1 VRPLPAAVL
10 AVLAVL
16 VLGRAAAA
24 QEVDTL
30 PLDRRVEVSFVR
42 TPLPSALVT
51 LRHDRNLPLAFSG
64 DLIPRGRLVTL
75 TMRGSLREVLA
86 ALLRDTGLAFAMTAR
101 GTVVI
106 VPERRGSGEG
116 LDPRVAGDQS
126 LADLIA
132 ATGVRELDQVVV
144 MGTPVRGAPAW
155 EQPSAVSVADGA
167 EVRRHRFLSTA
178 DFLRNALP
186 GVVFWDP
193 GPGGPPAVIGA
204 ARGVSSFATRA
215 LKTYIDG
222 VEVASPDLILLL
234 DPRSIERVEVLRGP
248 QGAALYGADA
258 INGVIQVVT
267 RKGSWAAR
275 SSPRAWGVVSGG
287 SLDRSGDGTNFRQA
301 HGLGATVDGE
311 AAAGEI
317 GGQYQHVGNA
327 RVVPWARSWSV
338 HGGGRVVAGPVV
350 LEGSARGGRQ
360 EFLEQQFL
368 DLRTLRRIDSVPEE
382 IRTVGGGITAT
393 QYFSES
399 WYHTVVAGVDHAD
412 GAIER
417 ARPLLLA
424 PRFPLGATHVRAT
437 RASLRYNMVGE
448 VPVGRAVRV
457 TGTLGAEHSSLDQ
470 DRGVVG
476 DGDTGRRAVTT
487 LLEDDAGNS
496 GVFGQVR
503 LRMGERVLV
512 TGGTRAEWS
521 STVGDQAGPSWAST
535 VGAVWTIPA
544 GRHAF
549 RVRGSWGRAIRPPT
563 PGMSAALTTGT
574 FQQQANPG
582 LGAEIQRGGE
592 AGIEFHSD
600 GGARL
605 AVTLFDQRAD
615 GLIQPVTRPRQTRG
629 TTIYQFQNVGAIDNR
644 GVEVEA
650 SFTVGAFEFRGAHH
664 ATDSEVRRLA
674 PGYTGELRVGDDVP
688 EVPASTSTLALTWEQ
703 GGVRL
708 SAGAARLG
716 SWRGWDV
723 RALVRAEQSP
733 DPLPEDLSPFLV
745 RFPSLFRP
753 WVSLSADLRGRL
765 SAFLSVDNPG
775 GSDRLVRDNGS
786 SPVGRSVNLGME
798 VRP

>member
-1 VRPLPAAVL
+1 MVSL
-10 AVLAVL
+10 AP
-16 VLGRAAAA
+16 GTSIAA
-24 QEVDTL
+24 QAGAV
-30 PLDRRVEVSFVR
+30 PVLDRVVEVSFVR
-42 TPLPSALVT
+42 TPLPSALLT
-51 LRHDRNLPLAFSG
+51 LRHDRNIPLAFSG
-64 DLIPRGRLVTL
+64 DLIPPGRLVTL
-75 TMRGSLREVLA
+75 TMRGPLREILA
-86 ALLRDTGLAFAMTAR
+86 ALLRGTGLAFAMTAR

-106 VPERRGSGEG
+106 VPERRGTGSV
-116 LDPRVAGDQS
+116 PRVAGDRS

-155 EQPSAVSVADGA
+155 GQPSAVGIA
-167 EVRRHRFLSTA
+167 EGDDVRRHRFISTA

-193 GPGGPPAVIGA
+193 GPGGPPAAVGA
-204 ARGVSSFATRA
+204 ARGVSSFTTRA
-215 LKTYIDG
+215 LKTYVDG

-267 RKGSWAAR
+267 RKGRWAAR
-275 SSPRAWGVVSGG
+275 SSPRVWGVVSGG
-287 SLDRSGDGTNFRQA
+287 SLDRSADGTNLRQA
-301 HGLGATVDGE
+301 HGLGVTVDGE

-317 GGQYQHVGNA
+317 GGRYQHVGNA
-327 RVVPWARSWSV
+327 GVVPWAQSWSV
-338 HGGGRVVAGPVV
+338 QGGGRVVAGPVV
-350 LEGSARGGRQ
+350 VEGSARGGRH
-360 EFLEQQFL
+360 EFLEQQLL

-399 WYHTVVAGVDHAD
+399 WYHTVVAGVDHAE

-437 RASLRYNMVGE
+437 RASVRYNMVSE
-448 VPVGRAVRV
+448 VPIGRAVRL
-457 TGTLGAEHSSLDQ
+457 TGTLGAEHSSLNQ

-476 DGDTGRRAVTT
+476 DGETAGDRRRVTT
-487 LLEDDAGNS
+487 VLEDDADNS

-503 LRMGERVLV
+503 LRFGERVLV

-521 STVGDQAGPSWAST
+521 STVGDQAGPAWAST

-574 FQQQANPG
+574 FEQQANPG
-582 LGAEIQRGGE
+582 LGSEIQRGGE
-592 AGIEFHSD
+592 AGVEFHSD
-600 GGARL
+600 GGARV
-605 AVTLFDQRAD
+605 AVTFFDQRAD

-644 GVEVEA
+644 GIEVEA
-650 SFTVGAFEFRGAHH
+650 SFVVGAFEFQGAHH
-664 ATDSEVRRLA
+664 VTDSEVRRLA

-688 EVPASTSTLALTWEQ
+688 EVPSSTSTLSLTWAR
-703 GGVRL
+703 GGFRL

-723 RALVRAEQSP
+723 RALFRAEQSP

-753 WVSLSADLRGRL
+753 WLSLSVDLRGRL
-765 SAFLSVDNPG
+765 SAFASVDNPG
-775 GSDRLVRDNGS
+775 GSERLVRDNGS
-786 SPVGRSVNLGME
+786 PPVGRSVNLGVE

>member
-1 VRPLPAAVL
+1 ML
-10 AVLAVL
+10 ALSLTWGPWIV
-16 VLGRAAAA
+16 A
-24 QEVDTL
+24 QEGAV
-30 PLDRRVEVSFVR
+30 PVLDRVVEVSFVR
-42 TPLPSALVT
+42 APLSGALLT
-51 LRHDRNLPLAFSG
+51 LRQDRNVPLAFSG
-64 DLIPRGRLVTL
+64 DLIPLGLEVTL
-75 TMRGSLREVLA
+75 AMRGPLRDILT
-86 ALLRDTGLAFAMTAR
+86 ALLRNTGLTHVMTAQ

-106 VPERRGSGEG
+106 VPERRGTGSA
-116 LDPRVAGDQS
+116 PRVAGDQPLS
-126 LADLIA
+126 DLIA

-155 EQPSAVSVADGA
+155 EQPSAVNVADGDD
-167 EVRRHRFLSTA
+167 VRRHRFLSTA

-186 GVVFWDP
+186 GVVFWDT
-193 GPGGPPAVIGA
+193 GPGGPPAAVGA

-215 LKTYIDG
+215 LKTYVDG

-275 SSPRAWGVVSGG
+275 SASRAWGIVSGG
-287 SLDRSGDGTNFRQA
+287 SLDRSADGTNLRQA
-301 HGLGATVDGE
+301 YGLGATVDGTR
-311 AAAGEI
+311 AAGEI

-327 RVVPWARSWSV
+327 RVVPWAQSWSMQ
-338 HGGGRVVAGPVV
+338 GGGRVVAGPVV
-350 LEGSARGGRQ
+350 LEGSARGGRH

-399 WYHTVVAGVDHAD
+399 WYHTVVAGVDHAE

-424 PRFPLGATHVRAT
+424 PRFPLGATHVQAT
-437 RASLRYNMVGE
+437 RASVRYNMVGE
-448 VPVGRAVRV
+448 GRVGRALRL
-457 TGTLGAEHSSLDQ
+457 TGTLGAEHSSLNQ

-476 DGDTGRRAVTT
+476 DGEAGGRRRVTT
-487 LLEDDAGNS
+487 VLEDDADNS

-503 LRMGERVLV
+503 LRFGERVLV

-521 STVGDQAGPSWAST
+521 STVGDQAGPAWAST
-535 VGAVWTIPA
+535 AGAVWTIPA

-582 LGAEIQRGGE
+582 LGTEIQRGGE
-592 AGIEFHSD
+592 AGLEFHSD

-605 AVTLFDQRAD
+605 AVTYFDQQAD

-650 SFTVGAFEFRGAHH
+650 SFTLGAFEFRGAHH
-664 ATDSEVRRLA
+664 VTDSEVRRLA

-688 EVPASTSTLALTWEQ
+688 EVPTSTSTLALTWEQ

-753 WVSLSADLRGRL
+753 WLSLSADLRGRL

-786 SPVGRSVNLGME
+786 PPVGRSVNLGVE